1 VPYGRYL
8 ELRVGVLVPSRFLW
22 LKGRCT
28 VPTTLTR
35 QQMEDTIRQGGS
47 VIIDGRSYASIESL
61 PSEADLAKG
70 DESREK
76 ALLATFDQQLANISR
91 QREDLLKQQQDR
103 RAAAAKQ
110 QQEQQGEPPT
120 AQTKP
125 PQPGTPPA
133 PSEARAPSPPPA
145 GEGEQPQ
152 ARQRFGP
159 RKVE

>member
-1 VPYGRYL
+1 M
-8 ELRVGVLVPSRFLW
+8 
-22 LKGRCT
+22 
-28 VPTTLTR
+28 PTTLTR

-47 VIIDGRSYASIESL
+47 VIIDGRSYATIESL

-76 ALLATFDQQLANISR
+76 ALLATYDQQLTTISR
-91 QREDLLKQQQDR
+91 QRDDLLKQQQDR
-103 RAAAAKQ
+103 RAATAKQ

-120 AQTKP
+120 AQSKAAL
-125 PQPGTPPA
+125 PA
-133 PSEARAPSPPPA
+133 PSAPSEVRAPSPPPA

>member
-1 VPYGRYL
+1 M
-8 ELRVGVLVPSRFLW
+8 
-22 LKGRCT
+22 
-28 VPTTLTR
+28 PTTLTR
-35 QQMEDTIRQGGS
+35 QEMEETIRQGGS
-47 VIIDGRSYASIESL
+47 VIIDGRSYATIESL

-76 ALLATFDQQLANISR
+76 ALLATFDQQLTNISR
-91 QREDLLKQQQDR
+91 QRDDLLKQQQDR
-103 RAAAAKQ
+103 RAAAARQ

-120 AQTKP
+120 AQSKAP
-125 PQPGTPPA
+125 LPAAPA
-133 PSEARAPSPPPA
+133 PSETRAPSPPTA